1 MVSQVESSADSAAY
15 RDNLSK
21 MAILVSSDFMNVE
34 VMEGREIALEF
45 TVENKSAMAWPFR
58 PFVQNEKDKSIKQHV
73 DALLKPGEQTVVR
86 YNFRAPLQQ
95 DQAKVNILLQ
105 LVEPKDYTKFCM
117 DTVIVQCN
125 ILSSQPEQ
133 EDDSMFELG
142 FSMGVDDIN
151 NYNTQPARHTLN
163 SGVDRDPLD
172 GNDGEADAKRQ
183 ALIDMIDQ
191 GLNDYRGSE
200 MYDEMSMDDARS
212 MVESLQEGGQNNEE
226 DDAIKNA
233 QALLASLKQEDQ
245 IDEAEEEAKKQ
256 EVREKMAKLGD
267 MISKAD
273 ELRSDA
279 A

>member
-1 MVSQVESSADSAAY
+1 
-15 RDNLSK
+15 
-21 MAILVSSDFMNVE
+21 
-34 VMEGREIALEF
+34 
-45 TVENKSAMAWPFR
+45 
-58 PFVQNEKDKSIKQHV
+58 
-73 DALLKPGEQTVVR
+73 
-86 YNFRAPLQQ
+86 
-95 DQAKVNILLQ
+95 
-105 LVEPKDYTKFCM
+105 
-117 DTVIVQCN
+117 
-125 ILSSQPEQ
+125 
-133 EDDSMFELG
+133 MFELG

-233 QALLASLKQEDQ
+233 QALLASLKQED
-245 IDEAEEEAKKQ
+245 
-256 EVREKMAKLGD
+256 
-267 MISKAD
+267 
-273 ELRSDA
+273 
-279 A
+279 